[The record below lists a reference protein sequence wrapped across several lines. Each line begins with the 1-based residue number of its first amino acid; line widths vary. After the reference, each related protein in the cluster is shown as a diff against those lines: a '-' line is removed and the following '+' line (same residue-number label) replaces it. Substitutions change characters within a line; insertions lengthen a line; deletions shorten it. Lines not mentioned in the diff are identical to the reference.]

1 MLSLADTALTSLLN
15 VGGVICAAFPLS
27 PFEIEPV
34 TGDIIVNGSIV
45 DRPAI
50 RVGGVNFRAMGPS
63 AKRPLEDFRI
73 FGSLK
78 HLRKAVLT
86 DHDSSEGCR
95 TDRRSNARRDQSM
108 IDRVGKHLGGNGIYI
123 LR

>member
-1 MLSLADTALTSLLN
+1 
-15 VGGVICAAFPLS
+15 
-27 PFEIEPV
+27 
-34 TGDIIVNGSIV
+34 
-45 DRPAI
+45 
-50 RVGGVNFRAMGPS
+50 MGPR

-108 IDRVGKHLGGNGIYI
+108 IDREGKHLGGNGIYI